1 MEWSEIVSVQKER
14 NTTMKTLSIAAVLAV
29 ASLSIAPAFASESV
43 DSATIHGRSEFAL
56 VSALHDRGVVT
67 TGVEAWGNLILAW
80 VPNDN
85 GGSTMVFFDPDNL
98 QQVSPNRG

>member
-1 MEWSEIVSVQKER
+1 
-14 NTTMKTLSIAAVLAV
+14 MKTLSIAAILAV
-29 ASLSIAPAFASESV
+29 TSFSIAPAFASDNGAFNS
-43 DSATIHGRSEFAL
+43 DGTTIHGRSEFAL

-67 TGVEAWGNLILAW
+67 SGVEAWGDLILAW

-98 QQVSPNRG
+98 QQVNPNRG

>member
-1 MEWSEIVSVQKER
+1 
-14 NTTMKTLSIAAVLAV
+14 MKTLSIAAVLAV
-29 ASLSIAPAFASESV
+29 ASLSIAPAFASDNGTFNGE
-43 DSATIHGRSEFAL
+43 ATIHGRSEFAL
-56 VSALHDRGVVT
+56 VSALRDRGVVT
-67 TGVEAWGNLILAW
+67 SGVESWGNLILAW